1 MKITER
7 LIGMLLCGL
16 AALCLLSCSTSR
28 ESLDPAPAAA
38 NAQKETV
45 YMHDTTFVEG
55 STRTIVEHDTI
66 AGKPRVI
73 TTTIT
78 KTKTVKLAGQTK
90 IVRDT
95 VFLRSQPVKAQKA
108 TTVKAHNKKAVRWL
122 IYALIII
129 LFILSILSC
138 IVPCDKLIK
147 GIRNVVLS
155 IKVLVKKAAKRAAH
169 FFNRLKIA
177 L

>member
-1 MKITER
+1 
-7 LIGMLLCGL
+7 
-16 AALCLLSCSTSR
+16 
-28 ESLDPAPAAA
+28 
-38 NAQKETV
+38 
-45 YMHDTTFVEG
+45 MHDTTFVEG

-73 TTTIT
+73 TTIIT

-95 VFLRSQPVKAQKA
+95 VFLRSRPLKAQKA

-122 IYALIII
+122 IFALIII
-129 LFILSILSC
+129 LLSILSC
-138 IVPCDKLIK
+138 IFFYGKQCKFRS
-147 GIRNVVLS
+147 IRNVVLS
-155 IKVLVKKAAKRAAH
+155 IKVLVKKAAKRAAR
-169 FFNRLKIA
+169 FFNRLKMA